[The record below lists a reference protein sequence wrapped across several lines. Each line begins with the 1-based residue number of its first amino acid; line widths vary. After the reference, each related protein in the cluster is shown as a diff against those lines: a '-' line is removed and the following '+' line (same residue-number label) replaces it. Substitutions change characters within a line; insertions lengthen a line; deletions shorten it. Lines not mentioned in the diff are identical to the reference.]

1 MEPLE
6 PAKMPSLRGASSQ
19 MSFRR
24 QTWPAGEME
33 KEKNTYGVGNERV
46 RDYKGLDAKIS
57 NGQSRENSCQTTT
70 VDVSMVKVHACQS
83 TLVRRN

>member
-6 PAKMPSLRGASSQ
+6 PAKMPSLRAASSQ

-24 QTWPAGEME
+24 QTWLAEEMGR
-33 KEKNTYGVGNERV
+33 EKNTYRVGNERV
-46 RDYKGLDAKIS
+46 HDYKGLDAKIS
-57 NGQSRENSCQTTT
+57 NGQSRENSYQTTT
-70 VDVSMVKVHACQS
+70 IDVSMVKVDACQS